1 MPLSLDAP
9 MGPGTLK
16 RAHPRGM
23 GWLGATALAMGGSNQ
38 SLFLIGALIT
48 GEGSIRGQGSAAIP
62 LLALGLVLSW
72 MALPGWTELV
82 LMWPDRVGGIAA
94 TCGEAFRPYAPVLGN
109 LTGVSY
115 WWGWV
120 PTCGLTALLS
130 GSAIHHWL
138 LPSVPI
144 PGIAIALIAL
154 FTSVNLLGVNWA
166 GRLAVPIALASA
178 SLAFLSFL
186 APIVGGHVDWR
197 QATTFRLDTPFP
209 GIFGGVTSTMAGLYL
224 VGFAAPAFEAA
235 ACHVGEMRNPSRNL
249 PRAMF
254 ASATMATVF
263 FVGLPVVWLGT
274 LGEKALTEDLASSLA
289 PTYAPLLGAL
299 GKSAAIGFMMFN
311 MFHGT
316 LAPLTGVARTLS
328 QLSED
333 GLLPEAFARR
343 NRADCPWVA
352 ILVTAGSAIA
362 FLSIGDPVW
371 LVAAANFTYLIGI
384 ALPSVA
390 VWLLRRDQPDRPRPY
405 RAPKGTVSLGLA
417 AAVVWGAATLLG
429 FEQFGLPTVILGL
442 ALAYSGS
449 VLYVWRLWRDRR
461 RRKERVPLRSIH
473 VKLTGAMLLVL
484 ILDGAGYWLAVRS
497 LSGQM
502 SAFVTA
508 LQDIFVAVAIL
519 TITVGLVLPGMI
531 AHSVVE
537 VANAADRLVTGT
549 VADFSRAMNALASGD
564 LDGAYARVDV
574 VPVVVTSRDEIGLLA
589 RSFNV
594 LQSEVAR
601 AAVGLA
607 GAREGLRA
615 ARTELTASNA
625 SLEQRVTERT
635 RELRATHEKLVEA
648 ARRAGMAEVAINVLH
663 NVGNV
668 LNSVNVSAAL
678 ANQQVRKSRIAN
690 LHKVAT
696 LLAEH
701 ATTLAQFLTDD
712 ERGKNL
718 PAYVSELSTELDRE
732 QREILGELASLT
744 ANIDHIKRIV
754 NAQQAST
761 RAPAIM
767 AELLD
772 PQALLEEGLRIS
784 MDSVGLRGVRIEKRC
799 EPVPAIIAEKH
810 QVLQILVNLFANAA
824 RALSACPP
832 GEGLLSI
839 SLGCSAH
846 PSEHVEFKV
855 VDNGVG
861 IPRENLVRIF
871 EHGFT
876 TKADRAGGYGLHS
889 AALAASLMGGRL
901 SVESQGWGTGATFT
915 LELPV
920 RPGLL
925 PASLSPDRPAVNAV
939 DPETCA

>member
-1 MPLSLDAP
+1 
-9 MGPGTLK
+9 
-16 RAHPRGM
+16 M

-38 SLFLIGALIT
+38 SLFLIGALMM
-48 GEGSIRGQGSAAIP
+48 GEGSIRGQGTAAVP
-62 LLALGLVLSW
+62 LLIFGLVLSW
-72 MALPGWTELV
+72 LAMPGWTELV

-130 GSAIHHWL
+130 GSAIHQWF
-138 LPSVPI
+138 LPMVPV
-144 PGIAIALIAL
+144 PAIAIALIAL
-154 FTSVNLLGVNWA
+154 FTCVNLLGVNWA
-166 GRLAVPIALASA
+166 GRLALPIAAASA
-178 SLAFLSFL
+178 TLAFLSL
-186 APIVGGHVDWR
+186 LGPIVGGQVDWR

-209 GIFGGVTSTMAGLYL
+209 GLFGRLTSTMAGLYL

-235 ACHVGEMRNPSRNL
+235 ACHVGEMRDPAKNL
-249 PRAMF
+249 PRAMY
-254 ASATMATVF
+254 ASAGMATLY
-263 FVGLPVVWLGT
+263 FVGLPLVWLGT
-274 LGEKALTEDLASSLA
+274 LGEKALTGDLAASLG
-289 PTYAPLLGAL
+289 PTYAPLLGAA

-352 ILVTAGSAIA
+352 ILVTAASAIA
-362 FLSIGDPVW
+362 FLFIGDPVW

-405 RAPKGTVSLGLA
+405 RAPRGTISLGLVA
-417 AAVVWGAATLLG
+417 AGVWGAATILG

-449 VLYVWRLWRDRR
+449 VLYVWRLWRDH
-461 RRKERVPLRSIH
+461 RRKGERVPLRSIH

-508 LQDIFVAVAIL
+508 LQDIFVAVAML

-537 VANAADRLVTGT
+537 VAKAADRLVTGT

-564 LDGAYARVDV
+564 LDGAHARVDV
-574 VPVVVTSRDEIGLLA
+574 VPVVVNSRDEIGMLA

-601 AAVGLA
+601 AAVGLE
-607 GAREGLRA
+607 GAREGLRT
-615 ARTELTASNA
+615 ARNELTKSNA
-625 SLEQRVTERT
+625 SLEQRVMERT
-635 RELRATHEKLVEA
+635 RELSAAHEKLVDA

-668 LNSVNVSAAL
+668 LNSVNVSASL
-678 ANQQVRKSRIAN
+678 ANQKVSKSRVGN
-690 LHKVAT
+690 LHKVAA
-696 LLAEH
+696 LLDEH
-701 ATTLAQFLTDD
+701 AADLVGFLTED
-712 ERGKNL
+712 ERGKTL
-718 PAYVSELSTELDRE
+718 PAYLGELSAHLERE
-732 QREILGELASLT
+732 QREVLGELELLT
-744 ANIDHIKRIV
+744 GNINHIKRIV

-761 RAPAIM
+761 RTASM

-772 PQALLEEGLRIS
+772 PKALLEEGLRLS
-784 MDSVGLRGVRIEKRC
+784 VDSVGFRGVQIEKRY
-799 EPVPAIIAEKH
+799 EPVPRITADKH
-810 QVLQILVNLFANAA
+810 RVLQILVNLLANAD
-824 RALSACPP
+824 RALAASPE
-832 GEGLLSI
+832 GERRLFV
-839 SLGCSAH
+839 SLGHRDDQTAR
-846 PSEHVEFKV
+846 VVFKI

-861 IPRENLVRIF
+861 IPPENLLRIF

-876 TKADRAGGYGLHS
+876 TKPAGGGGYGLHS

-901 SVESQGWGTGATFT
+901 AAESGGWGAGATFT

-920 RPGLL
+920 R
-925 PASLSPDRPAVNAV
+925 AAQQA
-939 DPETCA
+939 DPITSGAQAANGADTEKRA